1 MKRPLLTR
9 GVSPGTLK
17 LPAASEN
24 GSGKMARPKRYAS
37 GFLAMLATVFTM
49 GVSAASAADR
59 FVATTGS
66 DTANNCTS
74 SITPCQT
81 IQKAINEASPNDTIH
96 VAAGV
101 YPEAAAGPLT
111 VNKTLTLLGAQAG

>member
-66 DTANNCTS
+66 DRSEEHTS
-74 SITPCQT
+74 ELQSQSNIVCRLLLEKKNITMPIC
-81 IQKAINEASPNDTIH
+81 K
-96 VAAGV
+96 
-101 YPEAAAGPLT
+101 
-111 VNKTLTLLGAQAG
+111 